1 MHYGTIKKFD
11 IADGLGVRVSLF
23 VSGCRNHC
31 AGCQNRETW
40 DFAFGRQFTP
50 ETEREILD
58 ALAPDYIAGLTVL
71 GGEPFEPE
79 NQHTLAPF
87 LEKVRAAYPQKTI
100 WCYTGYLY
108 EKDLLAPDGCKHCD
122 ATDRMLACIDVL
134 VDGPYI
140 ESLRD
145 LSLDFR
151 GSSNQRILHLTPRE
165 QHQTASNTPAQPKK

>member
-1 MHYGTIKKFD
+1 
-11 IADGLGVRVSLF
+11 
-23 VSGCRNHC
+23 
-31 AGCQNRETW
+31 
-40 DFAFGRQFTP
+40 FTP

-87 LEKVRAAYPQKTI
+87 LEKVRAVYPQKTI

-108 EKDLLAPDGCKHCD
+108 EKDLLTPDGRKRCD

-151 GSSNQRILHLTPRE
+151 GSSNQRILHLTSRE
-165 QHQTASNTPAQPKK
+165 QPPTASNTPAQPKK